1 MDEPLHLLE
10 PKQAF
15 SARIPRHYRDKHIN
29 AKEMMAALKAIEL
42 WGPQFLEGK
51 RLFLFID
58 NTAVVGGLTKH
69 SIRGQAMAPL
79 RKLLLLA
86 AALDIELVP
95 RWIPTAENTLADAL
109 SRHEWRKI
117 ADISPML
124 TQAAL
129 RTRTPSQPPPSSLPT
144 LPPAGT
150 AISLSSAGRQP
161 VISGGASVRT
171 PARPTTLPDGATL
184 PTAL

>member
-1 MDEPLHLLE
+1 
-10 PKQAF
+10 
-15 SARIPRHYRDKHIN
+15 
-29 AKEMMAALKAIEL
+29 MAALKAIEL
-42 WGPQFLEGK
+42 WGPQILEGK

-69 SIRGQAMAPL
+69 SIRGEAMAPL

-86 AALDIELVP
+86 AALDVELVP
-95 RWIPTAENTLADAL
+95 RWIPTSENTLADAL

-129 RTRTPSQPPPSSLPT
+129 RTPPQRPPSLTTLPT
-144 LPPAGT
+144 LPQAGT
-150 AISLSSAGRQP
+150 VTSLSSAAP
-161 VISGGASVRT
+161 PPAISGGVSVRR
-171 PARPTTLPDGATL
+171 PVEPTTPQDAATQ